1 MSTLVRPASR
11 PELKGVVK
19 AEGGGDAWQEASGA
33 EAVEV
38 FKPLTR
44 QEAAALRKD
53 NPSVSP
59 WEVLAGQLAAG
70 VLLAVLVGAIAEGV
84 AGKASLGW
92 SVLYGALAVVV
103 PGALFARGIM
113 SKVSSLNPGAAVAG
127 FFLWEMVKVGLT
139 IAMLFAAPRLV
150 PDLSWPAMLVGLVV
164 TMKVVWLLLL
174 LRARPKKL
182 PATSPDVR

>member
-1 MSTLVRPASR
+1 MTTLVDLVTK
-11 PELKGVVK
+11 PEAKDERSK
-19 AEGGGDAWQEASGA
+19 DAWQDASDVGDD
-33 EAVEV
+33 EN

-44 QEAAALRKD
+44 QQAAALRKES
-53 NPSVSP
+53 PSVSP
-59 WEVLAGQLAAG
+59 WEVLAGQSAAG
-70 VLLAVLVGAIAEGV
+70 VLLALLVGAIA
-84 AGKASLGW
+84 AGMGGKVGLGW

-150 PDLSWPAMLVGLVV
+150 PDLSWPAMLVGMVV

-174 LRARPKKL
+174 LRVRVKKL
-182 PATSPDVR
+182 SAASIDAR

>member
-1 MSTLVRPASR
+1 M
-11 PELKGVVK
+11 
-19 AEGGGDAWQEASGA
+19 GG
-33 EAVEV
+33 
-38 FKPLTR
+38 K
-44 QEAAALRKD
+44 
-53 NPSVSP
+53 
-59 WEVLAGQLAAG
+59 
-70 VLLAVLVGAIAEGV
+70 VG
-84 AGKASLGW
+84 LGW

-150 PDLSWPAMLVGLVV
+150 PDLSWPAMLVGMVV

-174 LRARPKKL
+174 LRVRVKKISGIKRCSL
-182 PATSPDVR
+182 TGRVERWLNLENR